1 MDDDEEG
8 IEALME
14 RLLRRLATSDEHK
27 EVMRIVERAS
37 RALHNRMKQTSRH
50 KGATTP
56 KKEDTRRPQA
66 QPHMQRDIAATRPAT
81 ARVGYVD
88 VGIQADHNDI
98 RRHNVL
104 RGGGATKL
112 RGTASMRWRHCT
124 TFF

>member
-1 MDDDEEG
+1 MDDDEES

-50 KGATTP
+50 KGGTTP

-66 QPHMQRDIAATRPAT
+66 QPHMQR
-81 ARVGYVD
+81 GCSCNY
-88 VGIQADHNDI
+88 
-98 RRHNVL
+98 
-104 RGGGATKL
+104 
-112 RGTASMRWRHCT
+112 
-124 TFF
+124 